1 MNTKANG
8 KSEKGKN
15 SNKRTSK
22 TQKIFMQN
30 ILSFV
35 FIAVVFVGAVGFGV
49 GLILSEIRYP
59 QADSFFECP
68 LSYRIFMYVALG
80 VSNGGLIGCAFT
92 KNRRNTAPL
101 ECKIWL
107 AVFIIGFLYEAAFG
121 LAGDTSFAN
130 GLSICIGATVSAVG
144 FFCGVGS
151 LIGSLKKPRRS
162 YGQIYGELF
171 SSTLEYRPLPRG
183 ATLLQIM
190 RTEAYLGTMLP
201 GELVDFL
208 LEFNGDGELM
218 FSAEEMIEKTEKARK
233 THKNAANE
241 DAFNLCFIGT
251 DGSGNYYCYKI
262 SDGSVEEGEIY
273 LWHSETD
280 ATVPAAATLAEL
292 IVSHYTRPATSSTH
306 PATPSN

>member
-1 MNTKANG
+1 MNAKTND
-8 KSEKGKN
+8 KSTKGKI
-15 SNKRTSK
+15 SNIRTSK
-22 TQKIFMQN
+22 TQKIFRQN
-30 ILSFV
+30 ILSFI
-35 FIAVVFVGAVGFGV
+35 FMTVVFVGAVGFGV

-59 QADSFFECP
+59 HADSFFECP
-68 LSYRIFMYVALG
+68 TGYRIFMYVALG

-92 KNRRNTAPL
+92 KNARNTTPL

-121 LAGDTSFAN
+121 FAGDTSFAN
-130 GLSICIGATVSAVG
+130 GLSICIGAAVSAVG

-151 LIGSLKKPRRS
+151 LIGSLKKPRRT

-171 SSTLEYRPLPRG
+171 ASTMEYRSLPRG

-190 RTEAYLGTMLP
+190 RTEAYFGTMLP

-233 THKNAANE
+233 TRKNAANE
-241 DAFNLCFIGT
+241 DAFKLCFIGT

-262 SDGSVEEGEIY
+262 SDGFVEEGEIY

-280 ATVPAAATLAEL
+280 TTVPAAATLAEL
-292 IVSHYTRPATSSTH
+292 ITQHYTHPKTPNTH
-306 PATPSN
+306 SENSNN